1 MVAKPDMNAVRRS
14 DPSPNVLMDPVSF
27 RIIAACSS
35 AWHDELPA
43 WAENPDEQ
51 GAHAEAPR
59 TALNVPGG
67 HRVQDSVLAPLV
79 E

>member
-1 MVAKPDMNAVRRS
+1 MAAKPETNAVRRS

-27 RIIAACSS
+27 RIIDACSS

-43 WAENPDEQ
+43 GAENPDEQ

-59 TALNVPGG
+59 TALNVPAG
-67 HRVQDSVLAPLV
+67 HGVQESVLAPPA

>member
-1 MVAKPDMNAVRRS
+1 MPDKNAVRRS
-14 DPSPNVLMDPVSF
+14 DPSPNVLIDPVSF

-43 WAENPDEQ
+43 GAENPDEQ
-51 GAHAEAPR
+51 GVHAEAPG
-59 TALNVPGG
+59 TALNVPARQG
-67 HRVQDSVLAPLV
+67 VQDSFLAPPA

>member
-1 MVAKPDMNAVRRS
+1 MAANPETNAVRRS
-14 DPSPNVLMDPVSF
+14 DPSPNVLIDPVSF

-43 WAENPDEQ
+43 EEKNPDAQ
-51 GAHAEAPR
+51 GEHAEAPS

-67 HRVQDSVLAPLV
+67 HWVQKLFLAPPA